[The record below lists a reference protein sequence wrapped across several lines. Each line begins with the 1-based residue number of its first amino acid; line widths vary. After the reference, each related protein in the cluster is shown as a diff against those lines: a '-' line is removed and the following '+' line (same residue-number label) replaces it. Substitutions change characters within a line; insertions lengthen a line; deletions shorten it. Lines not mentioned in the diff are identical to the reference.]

1 MDINTKS
8 YLWEYISQGQKDLLT
23 EGQYLMNDIIRDG
36 KYSFKD
42 YSFLVFP
49 FAKAYEGFL
58 KQIFLDVK
66 FISRLD
72 YISGHFRIGK
82 VLSPNLVRKLG
93 NRSVYQKICQTSG
106 QDLADD
112 IWNAW
117 KIGRNQVFHYYPHN
131 LQSLTFQEAESI
143 VTHLLK
149 TMENAVIQFKTDDVK
164 NKLQAYANT

>member
-1 MDINTKS
+1 MEINTKT
-8 YLWEYISQGQKDLLT
+8 YLWDYLSQGQKDLIL
-23 EGQYLMNDIIRDG
+23 EGEYLMDKVIKEN

-58 KQIFLDVK
+58 KKILLDVK

-72 YISGHFRIGK
+72 YISNHFRIGK
-82 VLSPNLVRKLG
+82 VLSPNLVQKLG
-93 NRSVYQKICQTSG
+93 ERSVYRKISETAG
-106 QDLADD
+106 TDLADD

-117 KIGRNQVFHYYPHN
+117 KMGRNQVFHYFPHN

-143 VTHLLK
+143 VKHLLK
-149 TMENAVIQFKTDDVK
+149 IMEQTVLRLKVEDVK
-164 NKLQAYANT
+164 TRLQLLS